1 LTYPPRTIRPGID
14 SFAAILFAAI
24 AAQGQVPPMGKILV
38 SACLLGRPVRYNG
51 SDKLVESRLI
61 DLWCKQGRIVALC
74 PEVAAGFPTP
84 RPPAEIEPGKQGHD
98 VLAGN
103 ALIHEQTGAAV
114 TGQFCLGADIALAT
128 ARSHDCRFALL
139 TDGSPSCG
147 TSFVYSGLFDGVPR
161 TGQGVVAAL
170 LSENGIAVFAE
181 NQIELL
187 AETLDRDR

>member
-1 LTYPPRTIRPGID
+1 MD
-14 SFAAILFAAI
+14 
-24 AAQGQVPPMGKILV
+24 KILV

-51 SDKLVESRLI
+51 SDKLVESGLI
-61 DLWCKQGRIVALC
+61 ALWRKQGRIVALC

-98 VLAGN
+98 VLTGTAR
-103 ALIHEQTGAAV
+103 IFEQTGADV
-114 TGQFCLGADIALAT
+114 TSQFCSGAHIALET

-147 TSFVYSGLFDGVPR
+147 TSFVYSGEFDGVSR
-161 TGQGVVAAL
+161 TGKGVVAAL

-187 AETLDRDR
+187 AEALDRDG